1 MRDIRSDLQERK
13 TLIDGEIRAAYA
25 YFEQTFQQLQSER
38 DARIADLKAGLAMIA
53 KVMEFEER
61 LLGDVSPPAPSSP
74 LMALADLF
82 MRELNEAGTM
92 SRQELIDLAVRE
104 GFFSDQEQA
113 VQGVHPM
120 LVNLLRSELICELPD
135 GSLAP
140 PSLSQAFQLRRVV

>member
-1 MRDIRSDLQERK
+1 
-13 TLIDGEIRAAYA
+13 
-25 YFEQTFQQLQSER
+25 
-38 DARIADLKAGLAMIA
+38 MIA
-53 KVMEFEER
+53 QVMEFEER